1 MPRYEYYC
9 AANRRTVEVEHDAS
23 ATVRTWG
30 ELCFAAGTR
39 LGRTN
44 PSAPVRRV
52 IRTAPAVTVEISN
65 SELRDAGFTKLV
77 KRDDGVYENVTASDG
92 EARFMRR
99 GKKET
104 MPHLHKKIRD

>member
-9 AANRRTVEVEHDAS
+9 AANRRSIEVEHDS
-23 ATVRTWG
+23 SLRIRNWG
-30 ELCFAAGTR
+30 ELCFASGAR
-39 LGRTN
+39 LGRTR
-44 PSAPVRRV
+44 PSTPVRRI
-52 IRTAPAVTVEISN
+52 IRAAPAVAVGTSN

-77 KRDDGVYENVTASDG
+77 KRDEGVYENVTASG
-92 EARFMRR
+92 SEARFMRR